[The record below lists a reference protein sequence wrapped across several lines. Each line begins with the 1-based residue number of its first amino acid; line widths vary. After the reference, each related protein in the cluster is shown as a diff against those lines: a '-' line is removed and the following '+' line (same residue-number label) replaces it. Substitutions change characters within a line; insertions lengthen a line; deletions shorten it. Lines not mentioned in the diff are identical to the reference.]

1 MSEDPLA
8 QRYRFD
14 GFELD
19 TSERLLYRE
28 GQPVGLGA
36 RAIALLTA
44 LLGRPGRLLTKA
56 ELLDR
61 VWPGL
66 VVEENNLQ
74 AQVSALRKVLGA
86 HAIVTVPGR
95 GYRFVQAVH
104 AVHTVAPGPP
114 HADTTQATRLTARPN
129 RAWHTHAAAD
139 ALSVLPEPTTRL
151 LGRDSDLSALDACLP
166 AALITVA
173 GPSGMG
179 KTALA
184 LAAAHRWRADR
195 PDGSAWIDLSAL
207 HDPAQVVSSVSQALG
222 LGVVID
228 PERGLANLVEA
239 LRPLKVLIVLDNAEQ
254 VGGAVAELAAAI
266 LSGATGVRL
275 LVTSQVPLKVAGERV
290 FRLGPLAVPPPEAS
304 SQEAVTHGALEL
316 LLDQVR
322 VVDRHFELQ
331 ANQVAEAAQLCRRLD
346 GLPLAIK
353 LAAARVPLLG
363 LSGVLKR
370 LDERFELL
378 AQSQVG
384 SPERHQTL
392 QAALDWS
399 HGLLEPPE
407 QAMFRRLAVFAG
419 SFPLSLVSILG
430 HPGPKGEALDEWRL
444 LDTLGALA
452 ERSLVVVEG
461 GEQPRYRLLDSV
473 REHALLKL
481 RASGEQAALQR
492 HHAQAVADLLDA
504 AYDTHWSS
512 SDVDWL
518 GRHAADIDNV
528 RLALD
533 WATEH
538 APTLGVRLLG
548 SAGPL
553 FALLG
558 LAPEA
563 RRRSDPLVASA
574 LAQGAAPEAAR
585 FWLECGRMQWGVD
598 NDRMLAWSQRATEGA
613 RQGRDERGIF
623 LGLHGQL
630 SSGLL
635 SSEQAQQ
642 ALREMARLESST
654 WPARLLS
661 QRLLAEVGVLRA
673 QERMADARRTCQG
686 LIVQAQAGGLD
697 GVLSAALSDLAAIC
711 LALGDTDGAWR
722 VSQQVLARSRHR
734 RDHFVTHALA
744 TVACVA
750 FVRGDLAQARASLL
764 AFAEA
769 SRSRSWEWFGRYSVL
784 LALLASQEGRMET
797 AARLLGHAERQRA
810 QWAAGDVLGVY
821 ARTRVRAA
829 VEDAL
834 EPSVLRSLTELGGR
848 LAPDEVC
855 AWAFGPSAGQM
866 PSNPHDHGL

>member
-1 MSEDPLA
+1 MPEDPLA

-19 TSERLLYRE
+19 TAERLLYRD

-74 AQVSALRKVLGA
+74 VQVSALRKVLGA
-86 HAIVTVPGR
+86 HMIVTVPGR
-95 GYRFVQAVH
+95 GYRFVQPVQP
-104 AVHTVAPGPP
+104 VQPDRP
-114 HADTTQATRLTARPN
+114 TTDATRAAPPPAKPP
-129 RAWHTHAAAD
+129 RAWHTHTAAD
-139 ALSVLPEPTTRL
+139 ALSVLPAQTACL
-151 LGRDSDLSALDACLP
+151 WGREGDLAALDACLP
-166 AALITVA
+166 APLITVV

-184 LAAAHRWRADR
+184 LAAAHRWQADR
-195 PDGSAWIDLSAL
+195 PDGSTWIDLSAL
-207 HDPAQVVSSVSQALG
+207 QGPDQVGALVAQGLG
-222 LGVVID
+222 LAMSSEQG
-228 PERGLANLVEA
+228 PAALVDA

-254 VGGAVAELAAAI
+254 VRAAVAELAAAI
-266 LSGATGVRL
+266 LTGAPGVRL

-304 SQEAVTHGALEL
+304 PQEALAHGALEL
-316 LLDQVR
+316 LVDQVR
-322 VVDRHFELQ
+322 SVDRHFELQ
-331 ANQVAEAAQLCRRLD
+331 PTEISQATQLCRRLD

-363 LSGVLKR
+363 LSGVLER

-378 AQSQVG
+378 AQRQVG
-384 SPERHQTL
+384 TPDRHQTL

-419 SFPLSLVSILG
+419 SFPLALVPILG
-430 HPGPKGEALDEWRL
+430 QPGPAGEALDEWRV
-444 LDTLGALA
+444 LDTLGTLA
-452 ERSLVVVEG
+452 DRSLVVVEG
-461 GEQPRYRLLDSV
+461 GEHPRYRLLDSV

-481 RASGEQAALQR
+481 EASGEQAGLQR
-492 HHAQAVADLLDA
+492 HHALAVADLLDM

-528 RLALD
+528 RLALE
-533 WATEH
+533 WSTVH
-538 APTLGVRLLG
+538 APALGVRILG
-548 SAGPL
+548 AAGPL
-553 FALLG
+553 FMLLG

-563 RRRSDPLVASA
+563 RRRSERLLDSASA
-574 LAQGAAPEAAR
+574 LGGAPEATR
-585 FWLECGRMQWGVD
+585 LWLEGSRLHWGID
-598 NDRMLAWSQRATEGA
+598 NALMLAWSRRATDGA
-613 RQGRDERGIF
+613 RQSRDARGVF
-623 LGLHGQL
+623 LGLHCQAC
-630 SSGLL
+630 SGLL
-635 SSEQAQQ
+635 NAEQAQQ
-642 ALREMARLESST
+642 ALREMARLESSA

-673 QERMADARRTCQG
+673 HERMADARRTCQG
-686 LIVQAQAGGLD
+686 LIVQAQAAGLD

-722 VSQQVLARSRHR
+722 VSQQILARSRRR
-734 RDHFVTHALA
+734 RDNFVVHALA

-750 FVRGDLAQARASLL
+750 FVRADLAQARASLL
-764 AFAEA
+764 EFTAA
-769 SRSRSWEWFGRYSVL
+769 SRSRSWEWFGPYSAL
-784 LALLASQEGRMET
+784 LALLAVQDGRMEA
-797 AARLLGHAERQRA
+797 AARLLGYVEQQRS
-810 QWAAGDVLGVY
+810 QWGRSDVLGVY
-821 ARTRVRAA
+821 ARTRARAA
-829 VEDAL
+829 VADAL
-834 EPSVLRSLTELGGR
+834 EPSVLRSLSELGSR
-848 LAPDEVC
+848 LEPEEVC
-855 AWAFGPSAGQM
+855 AWAFGAPAGPM
-866 PSNPHDHGL
+866 PSNPHDHRF